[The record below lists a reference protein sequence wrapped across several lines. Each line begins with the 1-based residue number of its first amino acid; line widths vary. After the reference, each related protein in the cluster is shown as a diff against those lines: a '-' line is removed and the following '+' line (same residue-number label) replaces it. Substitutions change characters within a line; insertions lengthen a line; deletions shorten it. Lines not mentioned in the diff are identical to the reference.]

1 MPWGSDASQPYT
13 GQGPP
18 GWASP
23 TARGQAA
30 IEKTLAAA
38 AGMPRATLI
47 PYPDDDPGSDKLA
60 PLRADMR
67 TARGDA
73 LFVSTRVGGHG
84 AGASAQ
90 PQRDWAANFSSSPGR
105 TMSVII
111 KLEHIL
117 GRQSF
122 GVHTRRGPA
131 AYPEPKG
138 PRYLFRWHQVPQVGL
153 RQTCPATGTS
163 TRPEAA

>member
-90 PQRDWAANFSSSPGR
+90 PQRDWAANNRLGANPPAVLAQLQQNTFA
-105 TMSVII
+105 SV
-111 KLEHIL
+111 LASC
-117 GRQSF
+117 G
-122 GVHTRRGPA
+122 A
-131 AYPEPKG
+131 A
-138 PRYLFRWHQVPQVGL
+138 WHV
-153 RQTCPATGTS
+153 
-163 TRPEAA
+163 